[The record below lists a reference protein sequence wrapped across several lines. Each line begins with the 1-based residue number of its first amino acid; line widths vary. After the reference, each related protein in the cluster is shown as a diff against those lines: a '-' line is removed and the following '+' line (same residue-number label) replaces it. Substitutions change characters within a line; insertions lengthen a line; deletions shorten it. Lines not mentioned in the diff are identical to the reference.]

1 MDLVDFDQARFE
13 AIAEEFASFAEPLG
27 FEQVTAIPLSALKGD
42 NVINPSAHMHWY
54 RGPTL
59 LGHLETVDVARGG
72 KERPFRFP
80 VQWVNRPHLDF
91 RGYAG
96 TVASGKVGNGR

>member
-1 MDLVDFDQARFE
+1 M
-13 AIAEEFASFAEPLG
+13 
-27 FEQVTAIPLSALKGD
+27 TYIPVSALKGD
-42 NVINPSAHMHWY
+42 NVIHPGTHLHWY

-59 LGHLETVDVARGG
+59 LGHLETVDVDHTAG
-72 KERPFRFP
+72 ERPFRFP

-96 TVASGKVGNGR
+96 TVASGAIRPARKW